1 MESKSAIKRKLI
13 WPFCEN
19 PYNSETMFRCPTG
32 HRNALQLQTFYICYC
47 EPEKHLWSQDAVD
60 TLLDGAVS
68 EGVLYFRT
76 PLGRTLTRM
85 L

>member
-1 MESKSAIKRKLI
+1 MGCQGRKWNPGRLDRRNRIVFARLKSLDRLRVRGK
-13 WPFCEN
+13 
-19 PYNSETMFRCPTG
+19 
-32 HRNALQLQTFYICYC
+32 ALSIFYYR
-47 EPEKHLWSQDAVD
+47 EPEKHLSSQDAVD

-76 PLGRTLTRM
+76 PLGRTLART